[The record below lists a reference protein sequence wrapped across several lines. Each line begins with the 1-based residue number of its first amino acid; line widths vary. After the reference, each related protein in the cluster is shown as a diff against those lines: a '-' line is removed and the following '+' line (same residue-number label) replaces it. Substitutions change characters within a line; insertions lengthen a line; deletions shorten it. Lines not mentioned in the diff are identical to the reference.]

1 MARKL
6 IVFLSLVVLAGAL
19 TGVSQASL
27 IQITLGPN
35 NAGSLTTSPTSV
47 SFNSVSGAAA
57 QFGGLGNGTYGFL
70 NGSITVS
77 SVSGPVYYLA
87 PNSQTVTVS
96 IGSDTLVGDFS
107 LTSFTQAT
115 PNIALFVGTYRV
127 TSASAGF
134 MGTGFWPG
142 ASAEADF
149 VTYKNG
155 ISSGELIPSV
165 PEPGTIALVGSGL
178 LAAAGMLRRKL

>member
-6 IVFLSLVVLAGAL
+6 VVFLSLVVLAGAL

-27 IQITLGPN
+27 IQVTLGPN
-35 NAGSLTTSPTSV
+35 SSGSLTVSPSLVTFSSV
-47 SFNSVSGAAA
+47 AGSAA
-57 QFGGLGNGTYGFL
+57 QFGGLGNGTYGFF
-70 NGSITVS
+70 NGSIAVS
-77 SVSGPVYYLA
+77 SVSGPVYLLA

-96 IGSDTLVGDFS
+96 IGSDTLVGNFS
-107 LTSFTQAT
+107 LDSFTQAT
-115 PNIALFVGTYRV
+115 ANLAFFVGTYTV
-127 TSASAGF
+127 TSATSGF
-134 MGTGFWPG
+134 MATGFWPG
-142 ASAEADF
+142 SVAEADF

-178 LAAAGMLRRKL
+178 LAAAGMVRRKL